1 MCSSNSAEIKASR
14 EENLIA
20 YGLEHD
26 PEKHALGPQPE
37 GGSDKDLELELGSRH
52 SPMCKCTSWMRH
64 LAQARNP
71 YSLSWLWIP
80 GSRFARPGM
89 MASELS
95 WQFEIRIGQRMERAV
110 SVRVG
115 AAVAV
120 VIFVRGVRTLS

>member
-1 MCSSNSAEIKASR
+1 
-14 EENLIA
+14 
-20 YGLEHD
+20 
-26 PEKHALGPQPE
+26 
-37 GGSDKDLELELGSRH
+37 
-52 SPMCKCTSWMRH
+52 MCKCTSWMRH

-71 YSLSWLWIP
+71 YSLWWLWIP

-89 MASELS
+89 TASQLS
-95 WQFEIRIGQRMERAV
+95 WLFEIRIGQRMERAV